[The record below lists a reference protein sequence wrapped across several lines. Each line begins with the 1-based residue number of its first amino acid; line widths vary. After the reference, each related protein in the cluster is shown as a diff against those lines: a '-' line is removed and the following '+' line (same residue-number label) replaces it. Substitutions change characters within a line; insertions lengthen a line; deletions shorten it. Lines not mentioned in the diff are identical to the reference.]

1 MNLYID
7 GVGQKGYVRSG
18 VSGQAG
24 DTQGNPFPQLAIGEY
39 KVITSNYKAE
49 YDQIS
54 SAAITALS
62 RSGTNEFSGEAFGT
76 YSADNWRASTPAEL
90 DSGGQGRVREQGIRR
105 RVRGA
110 DHRGP
115 AAFLRDL
122 RRQALRDSGERA
134 DGIRAGRRRLATAR
148 RRARAARSHVH
159 RFRGRPVLRKT
170 RLGAL
175 RARQHAA
182 LGKDPR

>member
-1 MNLYID
+1 MFEVDASGRTQISGGAQNKNGVNLYID

-62 RSGTNEFSGEAFGT
+62 RSGTNEFEGEAFGT
-76 YSADNWRASTPAEL
+76 YSADNFRARTPGEL
-90 DSGGQGRVREQGIRR
+90 DSRPQDRVREQGIRR
-105 RVRGA
+105 RVR
-110 DHRGP
+110 R
-115 AAFLRDL
+115 
-122 RRQALRDSGERA
+122 
-134 DGIRAGRRRLATAR
+134 T
-148 RRARAARSHVH
+148 RSS
-159 RFRGRPVLRKT
+159 RTGCISS
-170 RLGAL
+170 
-175 RARQHAA
+175 
-182 LGKDPR
+182 